1 MKTATEISTRVLV
14 PVHDTTGCVGH
25 LLRSARGF
33 RAFDAMDKQ
42 IGIYATAGDGV
53 VALLERST
61 GVAQ

>member
-1 MKTATEISTRVLV
+1 M

-33 RAFDAMDKQ
+33 RAFDANDKQ

-53 VALLERST
+53 VALLGRAT
-61 GVAQ
+61 DAA